1 VTTAPALTRI
11 PVGVVVERRKAAS
24 PWIDMVWR
32 PAGVLAGV
40 PDAAPWTMLEAG
52 DDRASFYAGAA
63 EIALYRSETGH
74 YRDNLNS
81 GRPSL
86 WVSLRPTGVEP
97 PFEIVAVT
105 ADPAEGESFTQA
117 GDDLVEA
124 VPMPPAVRTIMEAFV
139 AEHHVERP
147 FVKRKRERAD
157 PEALARRTPLEKDR
171 RR

>member
-1 VTTAPALTRI
+1 MTTAPALTRI

-24 PWIDMVWR
+24 PWIDMMWR
-32 PAGVLAGV
+32 PVGVLAGV

-63 EIALYRSETGH
+63 EIALYRTETGH

-124 VPMPPAVRTIMEAFV
+124 VPMPPAVRTTVEAFV

-157 PEALARRTPLEKDR
+157 PEALARRAPLAKDR

>member
-1 VTTAPALTRI
+1 MTAASALARI

-24 PWIDMVWR
+24 PWIDVVWR
-32 PAGVLAGV
+32 PIGVLAGA
-40 PDAAPWTMLEAG
+40 PEAAPWTMLETG

-74 YRDNLNS
+74 YRDNLAS
-81 GRPSL
+81 GRASL

-124 VPMPPAVRTIMEAFV
+124 VPMPPAVCAIVEAFV

-157 PEALARRTPLEKDR
+157 PEALARRTPLEKDQR
-171 RR
+171 R

>member
-11 PVGVVVERRKAAS
+11 SVGVVVERRKAAS
-24 PWIDMVWR
+24 PWIDMAWR
-32 PAGVLAGV
+32 PVGVLAGV

-52 DDRASFYAGAA
+52 DSRASFYAGAA

>member
-1 VTTAPALTRI
+1 MTTAPALTRI

>member
-1 VTTAPALTRI
+1 VTGASALVGI
-11 PVGVVVERRKAAS
+11 PVGVVVERRKATSA
-24 PWIDMVWR
+24 WIDTVWR
-32 PAGVLAGV
+32 PIGVLAGA
-40 PDAAPWTMLEAG
+40 PEAAPWTMLEAG

-63 EIALYRSETGH
+63 QIVLYRTETGH

-97 PFEIVAVT
+97 PFEIIAVT

-124 VPMPPAVRTIMEAFV
+124 VPMPPAICAIVEAFV

-147 FVKRKRERAD
+147 FVKRQRERAD
-157 PEALARRTPLEKDR
+157 PQALARRLPLEKDR

>member
-1 VTTAPALTRI
+1 VTAASALARI
-11 PVGVVVERRKAAS
+11 AVGVVVERRKATS

-32 PAGVLAGV
+32 PIGVLAGA
-40 PDAAPWTMLEAG
+40 PEAAPWTMLEAG

-74 YRDNLNS
+74 YRDNLAS

-124 VPMPPAVRTIMEAFV
+124 VPMPPAVCAIVEAFV

-147 FVKRKRERAD
+147 FVKRQRERAD
-157 PEALARRTPLEKDR
+157 PQALARRPPLEKDR